1 MEMAQKIAQVVAN
14 VLNRTLDPVE
24 SMSGDEPLHTLG
36 MDSIN
41 CVEIILQ
48 LEEEINIAFDD
59 EELMIDNLNSIN
71 KLCKIVL
78 HKQVEHSVA

>member
-1 MEMAQKIAQVVAN
+1 MEMAEKIAKVVGD

-24 SMSGDEPLHTLG
+24 TMSGDEPLHTLG

-48 LEEEINIAFDD
+48 LEEEFNIAFED
-59 EELMIDNLNSIN
+59 EELMLDNLNSIN
-71 KLCKIVL
+71 KLCKIVK
-78 HKQVEHSVA
+78 HKQVEHVA